1 MTALRPSEKLKTKH
15 SLYVWIIFALCLL
28 PFTFLGFIPELGWV
42 YVLIYL
48 VANAIWIAVAL
59 VLIPPYCRSISY
71 ELGEE
76 EIVVRKGIIT
86 QTVQTVPYRTITNL
100 EVKRGPLDRMLG
112 MGGIHIQTAGYS
124 QQSTAEARLVG
135 LEDYEQ
141 VADRIYTALR
151 RYRAPSESVPSA
163 GLEEPSETGRAQETL
178 ERILATLQSIARRLQ
193 EGQDS

>member
-1 MTALRPSEKLKTKH
+1 MTAFRPSEKLKTKH

-28 PFTFLGFIPELGWV
+28 PFTFLGFIPELGWA

-48 VANAIWIAVAL
+48 VANAIWIALAL

-71 ELGEE
+71 ELGD
-76 EIVVRKGIIT
+76 
-86 QTVQTVPYRTITNL
+86 RTITNL

-151 RYRAPSESVPSA
+151 RYRARSESVPSA

-178 ERILATLQSIARRLQ
+178 ERILTTLQAIARRLQ